1 MEMPNKKAIS
11 LINKTNKIPEITV
24 SYHPITGNKSTI
36 ICSIDAYVLFLD
48 FFPKD
53 TIQPQERL
61 AALGAI
67 KELKDRNIKIP
78 EEFGVIGF
86 CNDLFGEHI
95 TPGLSTIDQQSFI
108 MSQEDFKLIFK
119 LIKNKDYDQV
129 KNVIIE
135 PMPIIRSS
143 SLMTA
148 KQT

>member
-24 SYHPITGNKSTI
+24 SYHPITGNKPTI

-53 TIQPQERL
+53 TIQLQERL

-95 TPGLSTIDQQSFI
+95 TPGLSTINQQSFI
-108 MSQEDFKLIFK
+108 MGQEDFKLIFK

>member
-1 MEMPNKKAIS
+1 M
-11 LINKTNKIPEITV
+11 
-24 SYHPITGNKSTI
+24 
-36 ICSIDAYVLFLD
+36 FLD

-53 TIQPQERL
+53 TIQLQERL

-108 MSQEDFKLIFK
+108 MGQEDFKLIFK

>member
-1 MEMPNKKAIS
+1 MKMPNKKVIS
-11 LINKTNKIPEITV
+11 LINKTNKIRKITV
-24 SYHPITGNKSTI
+24 SYNPIIGNKSTI

-53 TIQPQERL
+53 TILLQERL

-95 TPGLSTIDQQSFI
+95 TPGLSTIDQQTFI
-108 MSQEDFKLIFK
+108 MGQEDFKLIYNM
-119 LIKNKDYDQV
+119 IKNKDYDHV

-135 PMPIIRSS
+135 PILIIRSS
-143 SLMTA
+143 SLMKA
-148 KQT
+148 IQT

>member
-1 MEMPNKKAIS
+1 MYCF
-11 LINKTNKIPEITV
+11 LI
-24 SYHPITGNKSTI
+24 
-36 ICSIDAYVLFLD
+36 
-48 FFPKD
+48 FFQR
-53 TIQPQERL
+53 IQFSFRKRL

-67 KELKDRNIKIP
+67 KELKDPNIKIP

-108 MSQEDFKLIFK
+108 MGQEDFKLIFK

-143 SLMTA
+143 SLMTE